1 MSTRKI
7 TDSTLFRE
15 NIRKKLGVILN
26 DDKKA
31 LNLEKG
37 IFNYSLKEASLRKVV
52 KKWDNAYFV
61 HIYTDHLRSIYN
73 NLKDNSYI
81 LNQIS
86 TGDLKPH
93 TVAFMTHQEMRPDIW
108 ETMIQAK
115 IKRDKHK
122 FDTNVEAATDVF
134 KCRRCKSNKT
144 TYYQQQ
150 IRSAD
155 EPMTTFITC
164 LDCGNRW
171 KQN

>member
-1 MSTRKI
+1 MSVRKI
-7 TDSTLFRE
+7 TDSALFRE
-15 NIRKKLGVILN
+15 NIRKKLGLILK

-31 LNLEKG
+31 LNLERG

-61 HIYTDHLRSIYN
+61 QIYTNHLRSIYN
-73 NLKDNSYI
+73 NLKDNSY
-81 LNQIS
+81 LLSQLSN
-86 TGDLKPH
+86 GDLKPH
-93 TVAFMTHQEMRPDIW
+93 LVAFMTHQEMRPDIW

-122 FDTNVEAATDVF
+122 FETNVEAATDVF

>member
-1 MSTRKI
+1 MSARKI

-15 NIRKKLGVILN
+15 NIRKKLGIILN

-150 IRSAD
+150 VRSAD

>member
-1 MSTRKI
+1 MSIRKI
-7 TDSTLFRE
+7 TDSALFRE
-15 NIRKKLGVILN
+15 NIRKKLWVILN

-52 KKWDNAYFV
+52 KKWDNVYFV
-61 HIYTDHLRSIYN
+61 QIYTNHLRSIYN

-86 TGDLKPH
+86 IGDLKPH

-108 ETMIQAK
+108 ESMIQAK

>member
-1 MSTRKI
+1 MSIRKI

-15 NIRKKLGVILN
+15 NIRKKLGIILN

>member
-1 MSTRKI
+1 MTIRKI
-7 TDSTLFRE
+7 SDPVLFRE
-15 NIRKKLGVILN
+15 NIRKELSLILN
-26 DDKKA
+26 DDKHS

-37 IFNYSLKEASLRKVV
+37 IFNYSLKEATLRKVV
-52 KKWDNAYFV
+52 KKWDNSYFV
-61 HIYTDHLRSIYN
+61 QIYTDHLRSIYN
-73 NLKDNSYI
+73 NLNDNNYI
-81 LNQIS
+81 LNQILN
-86 TGDLKPH
+86 GELKPH

-115 IKRDKHK
+115 MKRDKHK

>member
-15 NIRKKLGVILN
+15 NIRKKLGIILN